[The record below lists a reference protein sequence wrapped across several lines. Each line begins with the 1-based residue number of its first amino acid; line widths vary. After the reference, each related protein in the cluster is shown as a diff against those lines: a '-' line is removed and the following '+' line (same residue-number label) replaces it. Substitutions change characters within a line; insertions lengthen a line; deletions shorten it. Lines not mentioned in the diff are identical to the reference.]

1 MKGFED
7 LKGKSVAVEIPTA
20 VFAASQNK
28 TIKVGFKDFN
38 GRGLSCSVT
47 IRSLIVSK
55 QSLTRRAFAGLNASA
70 IRRRKPLPVEN
81 SGSHGLPRSS
91 SDSAPSDH
99 FAAVFSTSCSNILL
113 ETPLGDF
120 LLSANGFRHS
130 WMNARPAR
138 LRSGPGYIG
147 ELRRAALG

>member
-81 SGSHGLPRSS
+81 SGSHGLPR
-91 SDSAPSDH
+91 APVRIPHLPIILQPCSPRL
-99 FAAVFSTSCSNILL
+99 VPTFSW
-113 ETPLGDF
+113 
-120 LLSANGFRHS
+120 RH
-130 WMNARPAR
+130 R
-138 LRSGPGYIG
+138 
-147 ELRRAALG
+147 